1 MTFVQELVRSG
12 IVDPGT
18 VSYTRD
24 NTFSQWKNKKFAMGI
39 DSAGLDAD
47 TGDTTGDLLVMSPL
61 TGPHGDTSSLS
72 FVNNIMMY
80 TNTPSQEGSEAFLA
94 YFIKNMK
101 TLWQQNVMPGL
112 PVLKSIVALPEFQQQ
127 TQKFKV
133 IQAYQ
138 PVAKTYA
145 ALSTQLTAR
154 LAQIDAGD
162 PLTQFAQTMFA
173 GQTDPRTALTT
184 FQTALSSIVK

>member
-1 MTFVQELVRSG
+1 
-12 IVDPGT
+12 
-18 VSYTRD
+18 
-24 NTFSQWKNKKFAMGI
+24 
-39 DSAGLDAD
+39 
-47 TGDTTGDLLVMSPL
+47 
-61 TGPHGDTSSLS
+61 
-72 FVNNIMMY
+72 VNNIMMY
-80 TNTPSQEGSEAFLA
+80 TNTPSQQGSEAFLT
-94 YFIKNMK
+94 YFVKNMK

-127 TQKFKV
+127 TQKLKV
-133 IQAYQ
+133 IQEYQ

-184 FQTALSSIVK
+184 LQTGLSSIVK